1 MKCPV
6 CGNNTLNSYDP
17 EWQICKEC
25 YWEYDPL
32 QADNPDYAGGANDL
46 SINQYKMVYERL
58 KRENSRF
65 SCKNLRYYEFGD
77 GHFLP
82 INKGLSP
89 VLRS

>member
-32 QADNPDYAGGANDL
+32 QIDNPDYAGGANDL

-65 SCKNLRYYEFGD
+65 SCKNPKDLEVM
-77 GHFLP
+77 
-82 INKGLSP
+82 LSF
-89 VLRS
+89 VKHE